1 MNNFKK
7 EENKQAVL
15 NLVKNIQ
22 QVIKEE
28 IDLQVSTNE
37 ILETLEITK
46 EDLEDNKELAL
57 LLKYLNEEFENDN
70 FSELADN
77 IGSLKYRESFFA

>member
-46 EDLEDNKELAL
+46 EDLEDNKELEL

-77 IGSLKYRESFFA
+77 IGSLKYRESFFV

>member
-1 MNNFKK
+1 MNNLKK

-77 IGSLKYRESFFA
+77 ICSLKYRESFFA

>member
-37 ILETLEITK
+37 ILEALEITK
-46 EDLEDNKELAL
+46 EDLEDNKELEL

-77 IGSLKYRESFFA
+77 IGSLKYRESFFV

>member
-46 EDLEDNKELAL
+46 EDLEDNKELEL
-57 LLKYLNEEFENDN
+57 LLKYLNEEYERDN

-77 IGSLKYRESFFA
+77 IGSLKYRESFFT